1 MRASLLVLLMVAAG
15 CPSAQTHVDTQRE
28 SMKSSGADLF
38 AGLPP
43 PVVAAADRHGEVLR
57 LGPVPKPSASE
68 KALPFPPPESE
79 PRPQAPEAP
88 PLEVVRHTP
97 EGAAYLV
104 EQVVVAFNQP
114 MVPLASV
121 GELAQA
127 QSPLKLSPQ
136 PEGRFRWL
144 DTRTLVFEPKDRM
157 PFATRYEARV
167 PAGVRAST
175 GPVLGA
181 DHVWSFQTPAAAVVS
196 VKPWQGDDQVRPD
209 EEIHL
214 LFNAAVEPSQVARA
228 LSLTAPGASAA
239 VEVTRLTTGRPSEWK
254 EERSIR
260 VKPKRA
266 LALDTQ
272 WTLKL
277 AAGLKSTEGPLTSTE
292 PWSTSFR
299 TYAPLKVEGLGCQW
313 HWGPNDEPCPPGA
326 PLAIRFNNG
335 LEKQALAPLIEVK
348 PKVDDLVLRGYDS
361 SVHLTGS
368 FVADTRYTISVKA
381 GVVDQF
387 GQKLTRAFTGHVTI
401 GPAQP
406 ELVLSG
412 ESSTVV
418 LEAGVSTRLP
428 GLAVN
433 TPQAVARIA
442 PVPLEAV
449 AEMTTWAQRGD
460 RGPLVSVRS
469 GVITTSLTPTMR
481 ANVPQGFGVELRP
494 ALGPSGRGVV
504 AVEVEVPAGE
514 KPERHVALVQV
525 TDLGLTATWSHEAL
539 HVLVAS
545 LSTGQPVA
553 NAQVELRHGPTAT
566 TATTDARGLATLS
579 TAGISRQAVMLLV
592 RTADDAAFL
601 DVADRAELGSP
612 MYSLIHENRLKRLV
626 GSVFTDRGAYRP
638 GETAHVTAFVG
649 LMTTGPAGDVVAA
662 NESLELELT
671 VRDARWN
678 EISKT
683 TVKPG
688 PFGMIGV
695 DVPLPKDATLG
706 NWHVSVATGN
716 RGSLSGQFDVREYR
730 VPEFRVSTKASD
742 APPHLTGRD
751 ATFEVEASYF
761 FGGAMPQA
769 PYTWSLTRSELDY
782 RPPGNDGFR
791 FGVAPPWW
799 KRGWMR
805 PGRMG
810 PQYVDEGSGQLDG
823 QGRGRVSTALTP
835 GSNKYP
841 AFAYEFE
848 AVVTDA
854 NRQQIASRTSLVAHR
869 TLERVGLQVERSL
882 VDAGQELPVE
892 VIATDLDGRRLDGRK
907 VRVAL
912 VELRPVPDPDA
923 RKEEED
929 REDEELAED
938 FDEAPIETIVDNVQ
952 RIEVGRCEVTTGAS
966 PATCRLRVPK
976 AGEFVVRATM
986 STDKG
991 EDAAEVTVWATG
1003 KGSVPSPSQAATVF
1017 ILPDKETYEAGD
1029 TARVLVRSPFPVSR
1043 GFLVVARE
1051 GFADVVPFETA
1062 DGTAVIS
1069 FPVKEE
1075 WMPGVALQVVLSRGR
1090 QAPAPQGTVE
1100 DEHRPR
1106 WAHGEATIKVS
1117 LASRRLAVSAVADP
1131 ATTRP
1136 GAEVGVNVE
1145 TRDATGSPV
1154 TAGVTVM
1161 VVDEAV
1167 LSLTGFETPTPID
1180 RFYLQRT
1187 DGIGAGDLRSQLL
1200 TRLALP
1206 EGVGGVGGAGYGRGM
1221 AMKRSG
1227 MMAEMAAM
1235 APEEEGGGAEMT
1247 VRKDFR
1253 STAFFER
1260 TVTTDA
1266 SGKASV
1272 RFKLPDN
1279 LTEFRVM
1286 AVATDGAT
1294 RFGSGDS
1301 RLVVRQ
1307 PLIVRPSLPRFLNL
1321 GDRFEASA
1329 VVNNETGR
1337 DAEIVLR
1344 MLAANAT
1351 IDSPLQT
1358 VKVAAGQAKEVR
1370 WHATAGVPGAAK
1382 FQVAAI
1388 ELGEERFSDVAEIVV
1403 PTLLPATAEAFAT
1416 YGSTQQAIVQ
1426 PVSPPADALPNFGG
1440 LQISM
1445 SSTALTNLQDAARYL
1460 LDYPFGCVEQT
1471 ASRLVPMLA
1480 LGELLEAFELEG
1492 VGTAEERKKRVV
1504 AGIELLQQAQLGDGG
1519 FPSWPGGSISYTHLT
1534 AWVTFVLLEAK
1545 AAGFDVRG
1553 ATLERAISFLAKRLV
1568 KPEHEWERNDHA
1580 TRALVT
1586 LVLARVDKADRQVM
1600 TELSG
1605 MPDLPLF
1612 AKAWLLEAWS
1622 IVGDEGRVAPLV
1634 KAIENAAVE
1643 TAAAV
1648 HFSEHR
1654 TEALRLIMHSDDRT
1668 DAIVLRA
1675 LLKARAGHPLI
1686 EKVQRGL
1693 TKAQVHGRWSSTQ
1706 ANAWALLA
1714 SRDYFRVFESATPA
1728 FEARA
1733 WVGDTFVGG
1742 ERFEGRSTKTA
1753 RVEVPMATLQDI
1765 GASDLL
1771 LSMKGDGRLYYR
1783 LGLRYAPAS
1792 LKLDALEAGFTVT
1805 RTYSGVDDPE
1815 DVTRDEDGT
1824 WRVKAGKRVRVS
1836 LQVIAPDRRY
1846 WVALVDPMPAGFEAV
1861 DEALATSGRVTSLNS
1876 NGYWRWSAWN
1886 HEELRDDQARAFAD
1900 RMWAGVWDHDYIT
1913 LATTPGTFVVPPTRA
1928 EEMYAPETF
1937 GRSSTD
1943 RVVVVP

>member
-15 CPSAQTHVDTQRE
+15 CPSAQTPVDTQRE
-28 SMKSSGADLF
+28 SMKTSGADLF

-43 PVVAAADRHGEVLR
+43 PVVAAAERHGEVLR
-57 LGPVPKPSASE
+57 LGPVPKPSATE

-88 PLEVVRHTP
+88 PLEVVRHSP
-97 EGAAYLV
+97 EGAVELV
-104 EQVVVAFNQP
+104 GQVVVAFNQP

-121 GELAQA
+121 GELAQGT
-127 QSPLKLSPQ
+127 SPLKLSPQ

-144 DTRTLVFEPKDRM
+144 DTRTLVFEPWARM
-157 PFATRYEARV
+157 PFATRYEAKV
-167 PAGVRAST
+167 PAGVRASS
-175 GPVLGA
+175 GAIMGA
-181 DHVWSFQTPAAAVVS
+181 DHTWSFVTPSAAVDA
-196 VKPWQGDDQVRPD
+196 VKPSGSNLVRPD
-209 EEIHL
+209 EEIRL
-214 LFNAAVEPSQVARA
+214 LFNAEVEPSQVARV

-239 VEVTRLTTGRPSEWK
+239 VEVTCLTTGCPS
-254 EERSIR
+254 RSIR
-260 VKPKRA
+260 VKPKRP
-266 LALDTQ
+266 LALDTE

-277 AAGLKSTEGPLTSTE
+277 AAGLKSTEGPLPSTE

-299 TYAPLKVEGLGCQW
+299 TYAPLKVERVGCQW
-313 HWGPNDEPCPPGA
+313 HWGGRDVPCPPGS
-326 PLAIRFNNG
+326 PLVVEFNNG

-348 PKVDDLVLRGYDS
+348 PKVEDLVMRAHRS

-381 GVVDQF
+381 GIVDWF
-387 GQKLTRAFTGHVTI
+387 GQKLARAFTGHATI

-412 ESSTVV
+412 EASTVV

-433 TPQAVARIA
+433 TPKAVARIA
-442 PVPLEAV
+442 PVPLDALG
-449 AEMTTWAQRGD
+449 EMTTWAQRGD

-469 GVITTSLTPTMR
+469 GVITTSLTPTTR
-481 ANVPQGFGVELRP
+481 ANVPQGFGVELRA

-553 NAQVELRHGPTAT
+553 NAQVELRHGSTAT

-579 TAGISRQAVMLLV
+579 PTGGSEEAELLVV
-592 RTADDAAFL
+592 RTANDAAFL
-601 DVADRAELGSP
+601 DAADRAEVGSP
-612 MYSLIHENRLKRLV
+612 MALLSPAYLIEQLV

-638 GETAHVTAFVG
+638 GETVHVTAFVG
-649 LMTTGPAGDVVAA
+649 LATPGPTGDVKAA
-662 NESLELELT
+662 TQQIELT
-671 VRDARWN
+671 VSDARGN
-678 EISKT
+678 DFLST
-683 TVKPG
+683 SVKPG

-706 NWHVSVATGN
+706 NWQVEVMTAA
-716 RGSLSGQFDVREYR
+716 RGGLSGSFDVREYR
-730 VPEFRVSTKASD
+730 VPDFRVSTKVSD
-742 APPHLTGRD
+742 APPHLTGRE
-751 ATFEVEASYF
+751 ATFEAEASYF
-761 FGGAMPQA
+761 FGGQMPSA
-769 PYTWSLTRSELDY
+769 PYQWSLSRSELDY

-799 KRGWMR
+799 KRPR
-805 PGRMG
+805 PWRMG
-810 PQYVDEGSGQLDG
+810 PQHIAGAGGRLDA
-823 QGRGRVSTALTP
+823 QGRARVSTALTP

-882 VDAGQELPVE
+882 VDAGEELPLE
-892 VIATDLDGRRLDGRK
+892 VIATDLDGRRLDSRK
-907 VRVAL
+907 VHVVL
-912 VELRPVPDPDA
+912 LELRPLPDPDA
-923 RKEEED
+923 PEED
-929 REDEELAED
+929 ADRDDEELE
-938 FDEAPIETIVDNVQ
+938 EEPIETIVDNVQ

-976 AGEFVVRATM
+976 AGEYVVRATM

-1003 KGSVPSPSQAATVF
+1003 KGSVPSPSEAATVF

-1062 DGTAVIS
+1062 DGTAVVS

-1090 QAPAPQGTVE
+1090 QAPAPQGAVE

-1106 WAHGEATIKVS
+1106 WAHGEATLKVS
-1117 LASRRLAVSAVADP
+1117 LASRRLAVTAVADP

-1145 TRDATGSPV
+1145 TRDASGAPV

-1167 LSLTGFETPTPID
+1167 LSLTGYETPTPID
-1180 RFYLQRT
+1180 QFYLQRT

-1206 EGVGGVGGAGYGRGM
+1206 EGVGGLGGADYGRGM
-1221 AMKRSG
+1221 AMKRGG

-1235 APEEEGGGAEMT
+1235 APEQEGGGAEMT
-1247 VRKDFR
+1247 VRRDFR

-1286 AVATDGAT
+1286 AVATDGAR

-1388 ELGEERFSDVAEIVV
+1388 ALGEERFSDVAEIVV

-1426 PVSPPADALPNFGG
+1426 PVSPPADALPDYGG

-1445 SSTALTNLQDAARYL
+1445 SSTALTGLQDAARYL

-1504 AGIELLQQAQLGDGG
+1504 SGIELLQQAQLGDGG
-1519 FPSWPGGSISYTHLT
+1519 FPSWAGGSTSYTHLT

-1545 AAGFDVRG
+1545 AAGFDVRDS
-1553 ATLERAISFLAKRLV
+1553 TIERATSFLAKRLV

-1675 LLKARAGHPLI
+1675 LLKTRAGHPLI
-1686 EKVQRGL
+1686 EKVQRGM
-1693 TKAQVHGRWSSTQ
+1693 TKAQVQGRWSSTQ

-1728 FEARA
+1728 FDARA

-1753 RVEVPMATLQDI
+1753 SVDVPMATLQDT

-1805 RTYSGVDDPE
+1805 RTYAGVDDPE

-1861 DEALATSGRVTSLNS
+1861 DEALATSGRVQSLEPS
-1876 NGYWRWSAWN
+1876 GYWRWSAWN

-1900 RMWAGVWDHDYIT
+1900 RMWAGVWDHDYVT